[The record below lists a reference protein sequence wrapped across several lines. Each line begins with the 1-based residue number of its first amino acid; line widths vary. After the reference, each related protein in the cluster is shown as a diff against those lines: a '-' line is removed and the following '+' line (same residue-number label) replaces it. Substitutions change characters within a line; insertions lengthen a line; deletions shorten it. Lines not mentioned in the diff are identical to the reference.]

1 MCGIYK
7 NDTDERICKAE
18 TETQMERKNVWT
30 PKGKGMGGMN
40 WEIVVDMY
48 TLLCIK

>member
-1 MCGIYK
+1 MI
-7 NDTDERICKAE
+7 
-18 TETQMERKNVWT
+18 QMNVFAKQKQRHKWREKKVWT